1 MSMLRLIRG
10 GAVGRAPVVVPGPDG
25 AAPGVIPPC
34 VACGSSTVTR
44 VPAVLEDGDAAVV
57 CLDGHECAKRYRRG
71 ASPASYGAA
80 LRGEL
85 LAVAP

>member
-1 MSMLRLIRG
+1 MVRLIKGR
-10 GAVGRAPVVVPGPDG
+10 AAGRAPVVVPGPDG
-25 AAPGVIPPC
+25 ATVGVIPPC
-34 VACGSSTVTR
+34 IACGATTVTR
-44 VPAVLEDGDAAVV
+44 VPAILADGATAVV
-57 CLDGHECAKRYRRG
+57 CQDARECTARYRQG